1 MGSEPH
7 SFLPVCLPIFDIR
20 VDDRCEVAA
29 GAMDMS
35 NDSSFSGRK
44 AYKRPP
50 VPAQMKSSKVP
61 KDYQNELSYPS
72 WNLSGRPAAASAE
85 VRSKDLS
92 HDNSFA
98 SRSSGSR
105 PFVPAPAPVKPKV
118 HKELHLAPMAMKG
131 PSITKRRSAPPN
143 VQPRKP
149 QMLSEERYFQE
160 EDKSSRLVRKKQP
173 KPSSR
178 NAASGDSDGRQRSS
192 GSDEE
197 REAVLYARRS
207 LEQALEKADSL
218 VDQLEKLEDDIEAL
232 EDEKVALLDELL
244 VCEGLAVNPYP
255 RFRKRNFIRTKRQSS
270 EP

>member
-1 MGSEPH
+1 
-7 SFLPVCLPIFDIR
+7 
-20 VDDRCEVAA
+20 
-29 GAMDMS
+29 MDMS